1 MEGWPSKEQG
11 WPGLVEST
19 KRINIISNACV
30 TGMSDLVLIQPE
42 GQDWWRGGEVP
53 FRIVELN
60 GKREV
65 MVNVTAM
72 LAGVGKRWPNYK
84 RLVGTE
90 ELISHAESAVQI
102 CRAELIQ
109 TIEGGDP
116 QLQGTWAIKT
126 IALDAAAWASTPL
139 RWWMLETAL
148 AKLEGR
154 DNIQAP
160 GSPWSLQTVADFGR
174 SMILLA
180 EGQQAQQLQLDT
192 LTTDVADIKQEIRK
206 SELTRACERMSLTYG
221 VHIPHP
227 CTWEKPNYLGSGI
240 YGPGLYWIG
249 DPEGDPEKPHYIGET
264 GIYEDRLYRKRNVH
278 PALRFLGAT
287 GRCYETRILRGF
299 ENIQQRKNVE
309 DALTAAAQPHWKF
322 NSVYKAASKD
332 LEQFK
337 TKAYPLHNYQ
347 MRMIA

>member
-1 MEGWPSKEQG
+1 
-11 WPGLVEST
+11 
-19 KRINIISNACV
+19 
-30 TGMSDLVLIQPE
+30 MSDLVLIQPE
-42 GQDWWRGGEVP
+42 NQPWWSGGEVP
-53 FRIVELN
+53 FRVVELN

-72 LAGVGKRWPNYK
+72 LSGVGKYWSHYK
-84 RLVGTE
+84 VLKGTE
-90 ELISHAESAVQI
+90 ELVSHAESALGI
-102 CRAELIQ
+102 PRAELIQ
-109 TIEGGDP
+109 TVEGGDYR
-116 QLQGTWAIKT
+116 QQGTWAIKT

-154 DNIQAP
+154 DITPAP

-192 LTTDVADIKQEIRK
+192 LTTDVADIKEEIRK
-206 SELTRACERMSLTYG
+206 SDLTRACERFD
-221 VHIPHP
+221 IPHP
-227 CTWEKPNYLGSGI
+227 SIWEKPNPLGSDI
-240 YGPGLYWIG
+240 FGPGLYWIG

-264 GIYEDRLYRKRNVH
+264 GIFEDRLYRKRNVH

-287 GRCYETRILRGF
+287 GRCYETRILRGYA
-299 ENIQQRKNVE
+299 NIQLRKNIE
-309 DALTAAAQPHWKF
+309 EALTAGSQPHWKF
-322 NSVYKAASKD
+322 NPVYKAASKD
-332 LEQFK
+332 LQQFK

-347 MRMIA
+347 MQMIA